1 MSFSLCMLGYSQI
14 PDPHRHNTPRK
25 SGVGGRGERGGRE
38 GGPEN
43 IPEEEEEGESRA
55 KSPPCCGSEE
65 LK

>member
-1 MSFSLCMLGYSQI
+1 MIEAAVLE
-14 PDPHRHNTPRK
+14 D
-25 SGVGGRGERGGRE
+25 GVGGRGERGGRE

-65 LK
+65 LKYRVTSSWT